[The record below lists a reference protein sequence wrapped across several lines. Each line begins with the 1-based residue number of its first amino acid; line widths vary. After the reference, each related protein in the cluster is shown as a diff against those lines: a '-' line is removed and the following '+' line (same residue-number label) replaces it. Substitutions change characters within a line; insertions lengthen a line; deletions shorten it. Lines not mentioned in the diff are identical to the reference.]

1 MILMHWCFLFSQSMT
16 FDFVTNGTIHHLRS
30 FNSKGAHFKLFGCEN
45 MIFTKIRISA
55 PGDSPNTDGIKIGK
69 SNGITIKSVNI
80 GTGDDCIAMISGTR
94 NVSIS
99 DVFCGPGHGVSIGS
113 LGKLDGEEDVDNINV
128 KNCTFSDTTNGLR
141 IKTWASPLTKT
152 LKASHIVYE
161 DIVMNNVGNPI
172 LIDQEYCPN
181 RGCSNKVNTFNLR
194 PNFNI
199 KFKSLFFVNFQFLI
213 FMQFEMYFYANL
225 I

>member
-45 MIFTKIRISA
+45 MIFTKIKISA

-69 SNGITIKSVNI
+69 SNGITIESVGI

-94 NVSIS
+94 NVWIS
-99 DVFCGPGHGVSIGS
+99 DVFCGPGHGVSVGS
-113 LGKLDGEEDVDNINV
+113 LGKFDGEEDVDNINV

-161 DIVMNNVGNPI
+161 DIVMNNVDNPI

-181 RGCSNKVNTFNLR
+181 RGCSNKVDTFNLH

-199 KFKSLFFVNFQFLI
+199 KFKSLFFSLLFFL
-213 FMQFEMYFYANL
+213 L